1 LGWGVLRRTPQTP
14 CSLRRNEFGFV
25 RRPLLGQPLAD
36 VSGLRRYD
44 VTVKPLHLAL
54 SGGGAHAAS
63 HAGVLRA
70 LAREGVPVA
79 GIAGVSGGAL
89 VAAAWA
95 GGADLEK
102 LVEQA
107 SRLHP
112 WTWVRGWGGGL
123 LSGTR
128 LGMMIDEFLPVA
140 SFDGL
145 RVPVRVLATDVDT
158 GHPVVLSEGDVR
170 DAVRASCSFPGVFPP
185 MVLNGRRLYDGGISE
200 VIPVRLAREMAGDGG
215 VVLAVDCNSGTRWPA
230 ADSFVALAL
239 RAGLTLL
246 RGRTRSELQGADLV
260 IAPAMGDSGWMQP
273 RKIPSFFE
281 AGDEALMEAV
291 PEVRRILEE

>member
-1 LGWGVLRRTPQTP
+1 VG
-14 CSLRRNEFGFV
+14 
-25 RRPLLGQPLAD
+25 
-36 VSGLRRYD
+36 
-44 VTVKPLHLAL
+44 KPLYLAL
-54 SGGGAHAAS
+54 SGGGAHAAA

-70 LAREGVPVA
+70 LVREGLPVE
-79 GIAGVSGGAL
+79 GLAGVSGGAL

-95 GGADLEK
+95 GGADLEN
-102 LVEQA
+102 LVDQA

-123 LSGTR
+123 LSGTK
-128 LGMMIDEFLPVA
+128 LGMMIDEFLPVPT
-140 SFDGL
+140 FEGL

-158 GHPVVLSEGDVR
+158 GQPVVLRQGDLR

-185 MVLNGRRLYDGGISE
+185 MLLDGRRLYDGGISE
-200 VIPVRLAREMAGDGG
+200 VIPVRLAREMAGEAG
-215 VVLAVDCNSGTRWPA
+215 VLVAVDCNSGTRWPS

-246 RGRTRSELQGADLV
+246 RGRTRSELSGADLV

-273 RKIPSFFE
+273 RKIPGFFE
-281 AGDEALMEAV
+281 AGDEALMQAL
-291 PEVRRILEE
+291 PELRRLLA

>member
-1 LGWGVLRRTPQTP
+1 M
-14 CSLRRNEFGFV
+14 
-25 RRPLLGQPLAD
+25 
-36 VSGLRRYD
+36 
-44 VTVKPLHLAL
+44 KPLYLAL
-54 SGGGAHAAS
+54 SGGGAHAAA

-70 LAREGVPVA
+70 LAREGVTVA

-89 VAAAWA
+89 VAAAWSA
-95 GGADLEK
+95 GADLDK
-102 LVEQA
+102 LVDQA

-128 LGMMIDEFLPVA
+128 LGLMIDEFLPM
-140 SFDGL
+140 STFEGL
-145 RVPVRVLATDVDT
+145 RVPVVVLATDVDT
-158 GHPVVLSEGDVR
+158 GQPVTFREGDLR

-185 MVLNGRRLYDGGISE
+185 MVVNGRRLYDGGISE
-200 VIPVRLAREMAGDGG
+200 VVPVRLAREMAGEVG
-215 VVLAVDCNSGTRWPA
+215 VVVAVDVNSGTRWPG

-273 RKIPSFFE
+273 RKIPGFFE
-281 AGDEALMEAV
+281 AGDEALMEAL
-291 PEVRRILEE
+291 PELRRVLED